1 VIHNTLF
8 LYFCHTLLLLFLTMF
23 SNIIS
28 TFFSRIFSMFILL
41 IVVVINSN
49 SFGAEGIGTIG
60 LIVLNVTIL
69 QLITSFIGGTTLVYL
84 IPRRNITNL
93 LVLTFI
99 WAIVGNLLGLFI
111 LKELYMVPKSY
122 TILLLLI
129 SLSCTFYNINL
140 TILQSFE
147 KIKTFNLF
155 QIIQSLFLIA
165 FIGGS
170 LLYHTINELPFKVD
184 IYLLALLFSYVL
196 GFIFSI
202 NPIYKHLKSIQHQRV
217 PIEDNSDEKRI
228 ETFNF
233 KNLFF
238 QLKEMLYLGF
248 WVQLANLAQLLN
260 YRLSYYFIEFYVG
273 RKPLGIF
280 DLGTKLSEAIWVFP
294 KSLCLVQYARLSNTN
309 DENYARK
316 LTLTFAKIA
325 TLFTL
330 IVVILLLLL
339 PPTFFSFIFGAEFS
353 EVKTIIYA
361 LAPGIVFLSC
371 LTIISH
377 HFAAKGLYWINGLSS
392 LTGLLITLIGGFIFI
407 PMAAQTSY
415 MHAITVAGL
424 ITSCSY
430 LVSLAFSMVFFF
442 KKSKVSLSD
451 FLITQDEI
459 SLLQTEVRNLFSN
472 LTKRH

>member
-1 VIHNTLF
+1 
-8 LYFCHTLLLLFLTMF
+8 
-23 SNIIS
+23 
-28 TFFSRIFSMFILL
+28 
-41 IVVVINSN
+41 
-49 SFGAEGIGTIG
+49 
-60 LIVLNVTIL
+60 
-69 QLITSFIGGTTLVYL
+69 
-84 IPRRNITNL
+84 
-93 LVLTFI
+93 
-99 WAIVGNLLGLFI
+99 
-111 LKELYMVPKSY
+111 MVPKNY
-122 TILLLLI
+122 TLLLLLI

-155 QIIQSLFLIA
+155 QIIQSLFLVT

-170 LLYHTINELPFKVD
+170 LLYHKINELPFEVD
-184 IYLLALLFSYVL
+184 IYLLALLLSYIL

-202 NPIYKHLKSIQHQRV
+202 YPILKHLKSLNPQKNQV
-217 PIEDNSDEKRI
+217 GESSDKNRI
-228 ETFNF
+228 ESFNF
-233 KNLFF
+233 KNLLT
-238 QLKEMLYLGF
+238 QLKEMLLLGF

-294 KSLCLVQYARLSNTN
+294 KSLCLVQYARLSNNN
-309 DENYARK
+309 DEDYARK

-353 EVKTIIYA
+353 EVKPIIYA

-392 LTGLLITLIGGFIFI
+392 LTGLLVTLVGGFIFI

-430 LVSLAFSMVFFF
+430 FVSLVFSMLFFF
-442 KKSKVSLSD
+442 KRTQVSISD
-451 FLITQDEI
+451 FLITHEEI

-472 LTKRH
+472 LTKRK

>member
-1 VIHNTLF
+1 
-8 LYFCHTLLLLFLTMF
+8 
-23 SNIIS
+23 
-28 TFFSRIFSMFILL
+28 MFILL

-93 LVLTFI
+93 LLLSFI
-99 WAIVGNLLGLFI
+99 WAVVGNLLGLYI
-111 LKELYMVPKSY
+111 LNELYMVPKNY
-122 TILLLLI
+122 TLLLFLI
-129 SLSCTFYNINL
+129 SISCTFYNINL

-147 KIKTFNLF
+147 KIKTFNIF

-170 LLYHTINELPFKVD
+170 LLYHKFNELPFQID

-202 NPIYKHLKSIQHQRV
+202 YPIFKHLKSIHPLKIQV
-217 PIEDNSDEKRI
+217 GENSEGNKI
-228 ETFNF
+228 QSFSI
-233 KNLFF
+233 KNLFI
-238 QLKEMLYLGF
+238 QLKEMLFLGF

-294 KSLCLVQYARLSNTN
+294 KSLCLVQYARLSNNN
-309 DENYARK
+309 DEEYARK

-330 IVVILLLLL
+330 IVVILLLLF

-392 LTGLLITLIGGFIFI
+392 LTGLLITLVGGFIFI

-430 LVSLAFSMVFFF
+430 LVSLVFSMLFFF
-442 KKSKVSLSD
+442 KKSKVSFSD
-451 FLITQDEI
+451 FIITQDEI
-459 SLLQTEVRNLFSN
+459 SLLQTEVRNLFTN
-472 LTKRH
+472 ITKRK

>member
-1 VIHNTLF
+1 
-8 LYFCHTLLLLFLTMF
+8 
-23 SNIIS
+23 
-28 TFFSRIFSMFILL
+28 MFILL

-93 LVLTFI
+93 LLLSFI
-99 WAIVGNLLGLFI
+99 WAIVGNLLGLYI
-111 LKELYMVPKSY
+111 LNELYMVPKNY
-122 TILLLLI
+122 TLLLFLI
-129 SLSCTFYNINL
+129 SISCTFYNINL

-147 KIKTFNLF
+147 KIKTFNIF

-170 LLYHTINELPFKVD
+170 LLYHKFNELPFQID

-202 NPIYKHLKSIQHQRV
+202 YPIFKHLKSIHPLKIQV
-217 PIEDNSDEKRI
+217 GESTDENKI
-228 ETFNF
+228 QSFSI
-233 KNLFF
+233 KNLFI
-238 QLKEMLYLGF
+238 QLKEMLFLGF

-294 KSLCLVQYARLSNTN
+294 KSLCLVQYARLSNNN
-309 DENYARK
+309 DEEYARK

-392 LTGLLITLIGGFIFI
+392 LTGLLITLVGGFIFI

-430 LVSLAFSMVFFF
+430 LVSLVFSMFFFF
-442 KKSKVSLSD
+442 KRTQVSISD
-451 FLITQDEI
+451 FLITQEEI

-472 LTKRH
+472 ITKRK

>member
-1 VIHNTLF
+1 
-8 LYFCHTLLLLFLTMF
+8 
-23 SNIIS
+23 
-28 TFFSRIFSMFILL
+28 MFILL

-93 LVLTFI
+93 LLLSFI
-99 WAIVGNLLGLFI
+99 WAIVGNLLGLYI
-111 LKELYMVPKSY
+111 LNELYMVPKNY
-122 TILLLLI
+122 TLLLFLI
-129 SLSCTFYNINL
+129 SISCTFYNINL

-147 KIKTFNLF
+147 KIKTFNIF

-170 LLYHTINELPFKVD
+170 LLYHKFNELPFQID

-202 NPIYKHLKSIQHQRV
+202 YPIFKHLKSIHPLKIQ
-217 PIEDNSDEKRI
+217 IGENSEGNKI
-228 ETFNF
+228 QSFSI
-233 KNLFF
+233 KKLFI
-238 QLKEMLYLGF
+238 QLKEMLFLGF

-294 KSLCLVQYARLSNTN
+294 KSLCLVQYARLSNNN
-309 DENYARK
+309 DEEYARK

-392 LTGLLITLIGGFIFI
+392 LTGLLITLVGGFIFI

-430 LVSLAFSMVFFF
+430 LVSLVFSMFFFF
-442 KKSKVSLSD
+442 KRTQVSLSD
-451 FLITQDEI
+451 FLITQEEI

-472 LTKRH
+472 ITKRK

>member
-1 VIHNTLF
+1 
-8 LYFCHTLLLLFLTMF
+8 MF

-84 IPRRNITNL
+84 IPRRNISNL
-93 LVLTFI
+93 LVLTFL
-99 WAIVGNLLGLFI
+99 WAIIGNLLGLYI
-111 LKELYMVPKSY
+111 LKELYMVPRSY
-122 TILLLLI
+122 TLLLLLI
-129 SLSCTFYNINL
+129 SISCTFYNINI

-147 KIKTFNLF
+147 KIKVFNLF
-155 QIIQSLFLIA
+155 QIIQSLFLIL
-165 FIGGS
+165 FIGAS
-170 LLYHTINELPFKVD
+170 LLYFTFNDLPIKID

-196 GFIFSI
+196 GFFLSIIPIF
-202 NPIYKHLKSIQHQRV
+202 KHLKSHDFCKKVDLTEESKENRIQ
-217 PIEDNSDEKRI
+217 IFS
-228 ETFNF
+228 F
-233 KNLFF
+233 KNMFI
-238 QLKEMLYLGF
+238 QLKEMLILGF

-260 YRLSYYFIEFYVG
+260 YRLSYYLIEFYVG

-309 DENYARK
+309 DDKYARK

-325 TLFTL
+325 SLFTL

-361 LAPGIVFLSC
+361 LAPGIVFLST

-392 LTGLLITLIGGFIFI
+392 LTGLIITLVGGFIFI
-407 PMAAQTSY
+407 PMAAQNSY
-415 MHAITVAGL
+415 LHAIAVAGL

-430 LVSLAFSMVFFF
+430 FVSLVFSMLFFF
-442 KKSKVSLSD
+442 KKTEVSISD
-451 FLITQDEI
+451 FVITQDEFT
-459 SLLQTEVRNLFSN
+459 LLQTEVRNLFSN
-472 LTKRH
+472 LTKRK

>member
-1 VIHNTLF
+1 
-8 LYFCHTLLLLFLTMF
+8 MF

-41 IVVVINSN
+41 IVVVINAN
-49 SFGAEGIGTIG
+49 SFGAEGVGTIG

-84 IPRRNITNL
+84 IPRRSIANL
-93 LVLTFI
+93 LILSFL

-111 LKELYMVPKSY
+111 LQELYMVPKNY
-122 TILLLLI
+122 TLLLLLI

-155 QIIQSLFLIA
+155 QIIQSLFLVT

-170 LLYHTINELPFKVD
+170 LLYHKINELPFEVD
-184 IYLLALLFSYVL
+184 IYLLALLLSYIL

-202 NPIYKHLKSIQHQRV
+202 YPIFKHLKSLNPLKVQV
-217 PIEDNSDEKRI
+217 GESSDNNRI
-228 ETFNF
+228 ESINF
-233 KNLFF
+233 KNLFI
-238 QLKEMLYLGF
+238 QLKEMLLLGF

-294 KSLCLVQYARLSNTN
+294 KSLCLVQYARLSNNN
-309 DENYARK
+309 DEDYARK

-339 PPTFFSFIFGAEFS
+339 PPTFFSFIFGTEFS

-392 LTGLLITLIGGFIFI
+392 LTGLLVTLVGGFIFI

-430 LVSLAFSMVFFF
+430 FVSLVFSMLFFF
-442 KKSKVSLSD
+442 KRTQVSISD
-451 FLITQDEI
+451 FLITHEEI

-472 LTKRH
+472 LTKRK

>member
-1 VIHNTLF
+1 
-8 LYFCHTLLLLFLTMF
+8 MF

-84 IPRRNITNL
+84 IPRRNISNL
-93 LVLTFI
+93 LVLSFL
-99 WAIVGNLLGLFI
+99 WAIIGNLLGLYI

-122 TILLLLI
+122 TLLLLLI
-129 SLSCTFYNINL
+129 SISCTFYNINI

-155 QIIQSLFLIA
+155 QIIQSLFLIT
-165 FIGGS
+165 FIGAS
-170 LLYHTINELPFKVD
+170 LLYFTFNDLPIKID

-196 GFIFSI
+196 GFFLSIIPIF
-202 NPIYKHLKSIQHQRV
+202 KHLKSHDFRKKIKLTEESEENKNQ
-217 PIEDNSDEKRI
+217 
-228 ETFNF
+228 TFSF
-233 KNLFF
+233 KNMFI
-238 QLKEMLYLGF
+238 QLKEMLFLGF
-248 WVQLANLAQLLN
+248 WVQIANLAQLLN

-361 LAPGIVFLSC
+361 LAPGIVFLST

-392 LTGLLITLIGGFIFI
+392 LTGLIITLVGGFIFI
-407 PMAAQTSY
+407 PMAAQNSY

-430 LVSLAFSMVFFF
+430 FVSLVFSMLFFF
-442 KKSKVSLSD
+442 KKTQVSISD
-451 FLITQDEI
+451 FIITQEEI
-459 SLLQTEVRNLFSN
+459 TLLQTEVRNLFSN
-472 LTKRH
+472 LTKRK